1 MIQLE
6 ALAGHHARS
15 AFDCGSE
22 PLNRWLAQTALQHQT
37 KGISRT
43 FVAVNADDPVD
54 GAAGEQIL
62 GFYALAAGFVLIDE
76 LPPSL
81 RKKYPRQIPITRL
94 GRLAV
99 DLSLQVKGWARSCS
113 LMRSHAREA
122 RHLPWEA
129 LAFLLMPKTPVP
141 QSFTRPLDLPFAST
155 IRLSSTCRCGEAR
168 LGTLSVGRISYAHA
182 IPAPLP

>member
-54 GAAGEQIL
+54 GAASEQIL

-99 DLSLQVKGWARSCS
+99 DVSLHGQG
-113 LMRSHAREA
+113 
-122 RHLPWEA
+122 
-129 LAFLLMPKTPVP
+129 
-141 QSFTRPLDLPFAST
+141 
-155 IRLSSTCRCGEAR
+155 
-168 LGTLSVGRISYAHA
+168 LGTLLLADAITRSRSAALAVGSAGIFVDAKDASAAKFYAA
-182 IPAPLP
+182 FGFAVCLDDPLKLYLPMW

>member
-15 AFDCGSE
+15 GFDCGSE

-37 KGISRT
+37 KGFSRT
-43 FVAVNADDPVD
+43 FVAVSADDPVD
-54 GAAGEQIL
+54 DAARKKIL

-76 LPPSL
+76 LPPSV

-99 DLSLQVKGWARSCS
+99 DVNLHGQG
-113 LMRSHAREA
+113 
-122 RHLPWEA
+122 
-129 LAFLLMPKTPVP
+129 
-141 QSFTRPLDLPFAST
+141 
-155 IRLSSTCRCGEAR
+155 
-168 LGTLSVGRISYAHA
+168 LGTLLLADAISRSRSAAHA
-182 IPAPLP
+182 VGSAGIFVDAKDVSAARFYAAFGFSACVDDPLKLYLPMW